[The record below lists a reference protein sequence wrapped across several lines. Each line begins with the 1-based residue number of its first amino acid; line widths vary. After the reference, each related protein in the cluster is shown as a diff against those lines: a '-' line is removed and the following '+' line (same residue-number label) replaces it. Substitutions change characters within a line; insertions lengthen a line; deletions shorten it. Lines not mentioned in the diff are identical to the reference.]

1 MAFILKQ
8 TLKGSDFMADLV
20 LQSSLTM
27 DEIEE
32 NFKDVDFFSGIMEGL
47 QEVLDYEKGTAAV
60 AMSAREK
67 KPK

>member
-1 MAFILKQ
+1 
-8 TLKGSDFMADLV
+8 MADLV
-20 LQSSLTM
+20 LQSLLTM

-32 NFKDVDFFSGIMEGL
+32 NFKDVDFFSEIKEGL

-60 AMSAREK
+60 AVSAREK